1 MVRFQRRGLSKCRRC
16 AEAFRE
22 FSPSAS
28 CEQWPYSRC
37 AGESRRYRSLCP
49 DHTSSCDLYPLAVLR
64 RPLRLLSAVLRELNG
79 EIASGEV
86 EFELGD
92 NTQPKLPHSL
102 EFCVAFR
109 PHASIIR
116 RTRYHTDGGIESSR
130 QQAWVKH
137 WRVQLATTAES
148 QRGPKART
156 SFCGLE
162 SRQRSL

>member
-1 MVRFQRRGLSKCRRC
+1 VPRLF
-16 AEAFRE
+16 EN
-22 FSPSAS
+22 
-28 CEQWPYSRC
+28 
-37 AGESRRYRSLCP
+37 SRRPRHVSSGHILAVLEKVVAIAHCA
-49 DHTSSCDLYPLAVLR
+49 HTSSCDLYPLAVLR